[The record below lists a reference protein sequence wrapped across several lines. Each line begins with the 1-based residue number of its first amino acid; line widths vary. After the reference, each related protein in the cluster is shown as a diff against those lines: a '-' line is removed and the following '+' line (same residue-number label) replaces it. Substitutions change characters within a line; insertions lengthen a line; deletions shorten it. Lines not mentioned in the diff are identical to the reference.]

1 MLGFALGLALAL
13 VCGGLAW
20 RSLPRMTR
28 NFDAWRV
35 AFRSVLAEPASDRTR
50 ATHVDELL
58 SDLARA
64 LDADQALAAS
74 ALRLALLAGAV
85 LALGLALNGAWAE
98 GLRVVPGALLGASS
112 AAWFGRLRERRSQAL
127 RETVDQLVLAE
138 ASGLCGQAVSLPLRS
153 RRRSQRRR

>member
-85 LALGLALNGAWAE
+85 LALGLALNGDWAE

>member
-85 LALGLALNGAWAE
+85 LALGLALNGDWAE
-98 GLRVVPGALLGASS
+98 GLRVVPGALLGATS